1 MFKKEHLVFLLPCLY
16 IITMTAWIFLSELIF
31 IQVPDSI
38 KIPVEIS
45 SRILV
50 VVLNGLILYK
60 ICQKYKLVFAK
71 ERESND
77 TLLTIMNN
85 VPEFIVLKDEQNKW
99 VEANDFALSF
109 TKQTRTTFEGKKDQ
123 EIFQKQTSC
132 DQTDQQM
139 WETNE
144 IFKGEEVLL
153 NEKGESVIFD
163 VIKVPL
169 FYKNG
174 KKKGSIV
181 IGRDISEK
189 KAKEKV
195 IQRTDKLNV
204 VGALAAGIVHEIKN
218 PLTTI
223 QGFIQLM
230 KEQNKEKSYEA
241 YYELLLEEIKKIDFI
256 IEQFLILSKTDDM
269 NKPKMNNI
277 NHLMQELVSF
287 YQNEKNEENLH
298 IDLKINGP
306 LPSLFCQ
313 ENQLKQAV
321 LNLLE
326 NAKEATK
333 EKKTPIALRA
343 WFEPKKNEI
352 NIVIHDEGK
361 GISPERLEKIGEP
374 FFTTKEKGIGLG
386 TTIAYKI
393 IEQHKGSIQYE
404 SEIGKGTKVH
414 VRLPCN

>member
-1 MFKKEHLVFLLPCLY
+1 
-16 IITMTAWIFLSELIF
+16 
-31 IQVPDSI
+31 
-38 KIPVEIS
+38 
-45 SRILV
+45 
-50 VVLNGLILYK
+50 
-60 ICQKYKLVFAK
+60 
-71 ERESND
+71 
-77 TLLTIMNN
+77 
-85 VPEFIVLKDEQNKW
+85 
-99 VEANDFALSF
+99 
-109 TKQTRTTFEGKKDQ
+109 
-123 EIFQKQTSC
+123 
-132 DQTDQQM
+132 
-139 WETNE
+139 
-144 IFKGEEVLL
+144 
-153 NEKGESVIFD
+153 
-163 VIKVPL
+163 
-169 FYKNG
+169 
-174 KKKGSIV
+174 V
-181 IGRDISEK
+181 IGRDVSEK
-189 KAKEKV
+189 KAQEKA

-241 YYELLLEEIKKIDFI
+241 YYDLLLEEIKKIDFI

-277 NHLMQELVSF
+277 NHLLQELVFF

-333 EKKTPIALRA
+333 EKKTPITLHA

-352 NIVIHDEGK
+352 NIVVHDEGK

-393 IEQHKGSIQYE
+393 IEQHKGNIQYE